1 MIGRHRVYR
10 LLSATALGLAAA
22 GCSGNPTDE
31 LPREA
36 VGGKVTMDGQ
46 PLPAGTIVFKPE
58 GNQAEAVASAT
69 GQIENGEFSI
79 PRERGPVPGNY
90 KVSISHTD
98 QPEGRVKVDL
108 KKKPAR
114 KGTPSGIK
122 ELIPAKYNDKTELKA
137 TIPKGGKR
145 DLEFALQSK

>member
-1 MIGRHRVYR
+1 VYT

-22 GCSGNPTDE
+22 GCSGGVPTDE

-36 VGGKVTMDGQ
+36 VAGKVTMDGQ
-46 PLPAGTIVFKPE
+46 PLPAGTILFSPE
-58 GNQAEAVASAT
+58 GSQAEAVSSAA
-69 GQIENGEFSI
+69 GQVENGEFSI
-79 PRERGPVPGNY
+79 PRERGPVPGTY
-90 KVSISHTD
+90 KVKISHTD
-98 QPEGRVKVDL
+98 QPEGRVKIDL
-108 KKKPAR
+108 KKKPGKKAS
-114 KGTPSGIK
+114 SGFK